1 MRATACLGRK
11 KRILYNGLFVD
22 NRMIQIIGM
31 QKQRVLSLYGYF
43 LCILLLYMAYL
54 QFFRMG
60 PFALFVMP

>member
-1 MRATACLGRK
+1 
-11 KRILYNGLFVD
+11 
-22 NRMIQIIGM
+22 MIQIIGM